1 MGSVLERSLRAEG
14 LDINVR
20 QYGWFG
26 ADIPK
31 YVLVAPEVVH
41 LWDPSWVV
49 VVITANDLG
58 PNLLTGGERLVR
70 QPDGRWGALSST
82 PSTAGF
88 FRRASEPALHR
99 SRLLYHLAKRAQE
112 AGVPIIR
119 ARNGWRDGVA
129 SIRPGGLP
137 LAERARVAVAA
148 LRDAYGSR
156 LRILFAADVGVSGLK
171 EKSPAEE
178 AMLAACAETGVR
190 CADTRERM
198 IKDRQASLRLSRGF
212 MNSVPGAGHLNS
224 TGHAIAAATILQDLA
239 APQSVLTHL
248 PEQDR

>member
-1 MGSVLERSLRAEG
+1 
-14 LDINVR
+14 
-20 QYGWFG
+20 
-26 ADIPK
+26 
-31 YVLVAPEVVH
+31 
-41 LWDPSWVV
+41 
-49 VVITANDLG
+49 VITANDLG

-70 QPDGRWGALSST
+70 QPDGGWGALSST
-82 PSTAGF
+82 PSTAGV
-88 FRRASEPALHR
+88 FRRVSEPALHR

-112 AGVPIIR
+112 AGVPVIR

-156 LRILFAADVGVSGLK
+156 LRILFAADVGVNGLK

-178 AMLAACAETGVR
+178 AILAACAETGVR

-198 IKDRQASLRLSRGF
+198 IKDRLGSLRLSRGF
-212 MNSVPGAGHLNS
+212 MNSVPGAGHLNP
-224 TGHAIAAATILQDLA
+224 TGHAIAAATILQDLVA
-239 APQSVLTHL
+239 SQSLLTLLPQ
-248 PEQDR
+248 QDR